1 VSTAEPPGGPT
12 PDVVIPWWYRRAVT
26 VRKISISIDADVLE
40 QVRTCAEA
48 DGVSVS
54 AWLVEAAR
62 DRARLL
68 GWQRLLDDLAEEQG
82 PPTPEEAAA
91 ADAWMAETNRL
102 WEEAVRGSGR

>member
-1 VSTAEPPGGPT
+1 VSKGATPGGPT
-12 PDVVIPWWYRRAVT
+12 PEAVIPWWYRRTVT
-26 VRKISISIDADVLE
+26 VRKISISIEADVLE

-82 PPTPEEAAA
+82 PPTPEEVAA
-91 ADAWMAETNRL
+91 ADAWVREAEDELRAQG
-102 WEEAVRGSGR
+102 WRPR